1 MTAEKRRS
9 SGEDPMALPSV
20 AVTDVEKQSRTPPGD
35 CHPPYLDP
43 TVMEGDYEGKPTDE
57 ELAVLRRVPGTIP
70 TIAYLICIVEFCE
83 RASYY
88 GVQPLISNYVNRPL
102 PLGGNGWGAPPAG
115 DQQTA
120 GALGMGTIA
129 ANAVTQSFSMLAYA
143 LPLLFGW
150 LADAKTGRVRL
161 ICWGVGVFG
170 IAHVLM
176 IVAGDKKLL
185 ANGMAKVPYF
195 ISVYILSIGAGEFPP
210 RSTLMTL
217 HVAA

>member
-1 MTAEKRRS
+1 M
-9 SGEDPMALPSV
+9 PSV
-20 AVTDVEKQSRTPPGD
+20 AVDDVEKQSHTSPNN

-43 TVMEGDYEGKPTDE
+43 TVTEEDCEGKPTDE
-57 ELAVLRRVPGTIP
+57 ELAILRRVPGTIP
-70 TIAYLICIVEFCE
+70 IMAYLICIVEFCE

-88 GVQPLISNYVNRPL
+88 GVQPLISNYINRPL
-102 PLGGNGWGAPPAG
+102 PRDGNGWGAPPAG

-120 GALGMGTIA
+120 GALGIGTVA

-150 LADAKTGRVRL
+150 LADAKTGRFKL
-161 ICWGVGVFG
+161 ISWGVAVFG
-170 IAHVLM
+170 VGHVLM

-195 ISVYILSIGAGEFPP
+195 ISVYILSIGAGE
-210 RSTLMTL
+210 
-217 HVAA
+217 